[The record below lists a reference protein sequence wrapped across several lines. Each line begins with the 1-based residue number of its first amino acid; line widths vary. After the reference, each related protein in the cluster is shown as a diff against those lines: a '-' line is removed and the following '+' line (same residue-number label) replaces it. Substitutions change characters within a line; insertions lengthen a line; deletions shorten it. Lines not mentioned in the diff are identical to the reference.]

1 MRKGFSLIEL
11 LVIIAILPFILVV
24 IDGLFSSMLS
34 DVPRSWNTIQN
45 NSVLLH
51 MLRQM
56 EQDIDKAEN
65 LPQSI
70 DGYTAGNELLLIRQ
84 ADKVIHYQL
93 KDDRVFRYGFAG
105 TQEIADQTRSWLLPK
120 TKIQWQ
126 VHRQNGKGY
135 AVEIRHNIEY
145 IHHGHTIRKME
156 NAHLFYPGIIE

>member
-11 LVIIAILPFILVV
+11 IVIIAILPFILVV
-24 IDGLFSSMLS
+24 IDGLFSSMLT

-56 EQDIDKAEN
+56 EQDIDQAEN
-65 LPQSI
+65 LPRSI
-70 DGYTAGNELLLIRQ
+70 NGYTAGNELLLIEQ
-84 ADKVIHYQL
+84 TDKVIHYQM

-105 TQEIADQTRSWLLPK
+105 TQKIPEETKSWLLPK

-126 VHRQNGKGY
+126 VHRENGKGY
-135 AVEIRHNIEY
+135 AAEIQHNVEY
-145 IHHGHTIRKME
+145 IHHGHLIKKME
-156 NAHLFYPGIIE
+156 NSHLFYPGIIE